1 MPAVKRRH
9 AASRPVCSSVRP
21 GRASTGR
28 ATRPKRSSTS
38 GPRGM
43 DTSDPP
49 GNERPAAEYL
59 RSVLQR
65 DGVPVQ
71 LFEANRTASTSLR
84 A

>member
-1 MPAVKRRH
+1 
-9 AASRPVCSSVRP
+9 
-21 GRASTGR
+21 
-28 ATRPKRSSTS
+28 
-38 GPRGM
+38 M

>member
-1 MPAVKRRH
+1 
-9 AASRPVCSSVRP
+9 
-21 GRASTGR
+21 
-28 ATRPKRSSTS
+28 
-38 GPRGM
+38 M

-71 LFEANRTASTSLR
+71 LFEAEPNRVNVVAR
-84 A
+84 